1 MSDRSDETGPAP
13 ETPGGEY
20 NAAHGETDPGPA
32 RHESPPPGPPSAPD
46 AAHDTG
52 GPHPDDTIALPAD
65 AVTVRPT
72 DETTTPPNDA
82 ATDQAAATRIQPAVP
97 ATELELQGATAA
109 DQDDQAGAD
118 QAADRIPD
126 RAADGPEPATA
137 PPQHTAVFDRPS
149 GTPFL
154 TATGLTAHGRQGPIF
169 TDITVTA
176 GLGQLVAICGDGGEG
191 RTSLLLALTGRF
203 PLRNGALEVDGQT
216 KPGQIRRRF
225 TIAQAGPPIR
235 FEPYA
240 TIGACIKETTTV
252 SNGAATRTNINAW
265 LDRLAL
271 TVDTGDTFGFLPRI
285 DQIRFAI
292 ACAAASRT
300 PAIAVDDADTGLD
313 RCGSERVFEALRT
326 VADAG
331 QLVLTACTRSDP
343 PADTVVDLRA
353 QPAPD
358 ASALHQSDRNGGHR

>member
-13 ETPGGEY
+13 ETPGGESD
-20 NAAHGETDPGPA
+20 AAHGETAPESA
-32 RHESPPPGPPSAPD
+32 RHETPPPAPAD
-46 AAHDTG
+46 DTAD
-52 GPHPDDTIALPAD
+52 PHPDDTITLPAD
-65 AVTVRPT
+65 ALTARPT
-72 DETTTPPNDA
+72 EETPSPPSDDSAGPPTGDRDTPAIREPETTALPTGDTPDHETRVQPAPA
-82 ATDQAAATRIQPAVP
+82 ATQPAF
-97 ATELELQGATAA
+97 QRAA
-109 DQDDQAGAD
+109 I
-118 QAADRIPD
+118 AADRAEPP
-126 RAADGPEPATA
+126 AGPL
-137 PPQHTAVFDRPS
+137 QHTAVFDRP
-149 GTPFL
+149 GGKPFL
-154 TATGLTAHGRQGPIF
+154 AASGLTAHGRQGPIF

-176 GLGQLVAICGDGGEG
+176 GLGQLVAICGDGGDG
-191 RTSLLLALTGRF
+191 RSSLLLALTGRF
-203 PLRNGALEVDGQT
+203 PHRSGELEVDGQT
-216 KPGQIRRRF
+216 TPGQIRRRF

-240 TIGACIKETTTV
+240 TVGACIKETTTV
-252 SNGAATRTNINAW
+252 SKGTATRANINAW
-265 LDRLAL
+265 LDRLAVG
-271 TVDTGDTFGFLPRI
+271 VDTGDTFGFLPRI

-331 QLVLTACTRSDP
+331 QLVLAACTRSDP

-358 ASALHQSDRNGGHR
+358 ASALHASDRNGGHR